1 MAPTS
6 SGRRGGST
14 RTIFRTRCDR
24 GGLDRR
30 DYRGPPG
37 AAGHGSEAARGVGG
51 VLAKDHRVGTVSPAA
66 FPALRVGSRQPN
78 FFVPRLDYYALPAWT
93 NIYDTEPLR
102 LTLSGLVD
110 LKALADPAAAPGL
123 LVSATDV
130 EEGEIAYFYS
140 HDNGLSLDHILASGS
155 LPPSFPMTVIDGKS
169 YWDGGLFDNTP
180 LGAVL
185 DRLDGAAGADRTIY
199 VVNLFPNKAPVP
211 RNMQEVTAR
220 TQNLQFANK
229 TLEDVKMLRRID
241 EVAELME
248 ALENLPEGN
257 PLKDDSGLSSRGE
270 APLRP
275 CPANHF
281 DYPSGRSFGLRGQR
295 FFAQDNRTACERRL
309 QTDRAGAATVG
320 EAVTNTP
327 ASKPPLRLTHWV
339 LDWFFFFPIFLFPP
353 SPTAGTL
360 PPWSPQ
366 RFFNLGQ
373 DHLPIAFLGDRPDE
387 TVGDRAVA
395 LDNKSFG
402 NAIDAPVDRGSP
414 LAVGADPRKGVACL
428 GEKARDVCRI
438 VLVGKPE

>member
-1 MAPTS
+1 MAHPARTALVLQGGGALGAYELGGARRLYKDEGFALDVIAGVS
-6 SGRRGGST
+6 SGAITAVLLARPAT
-14 RTIFRTRCDR
+14 
-24 GGLDRR
+24 GLK
-30 DYRGPPG
+30 PL
-37 AAGHGSEAARGVGG
+37 EALEAFWQ
-51 VLAKDHRVGTVSPAA
+51 KITVSGLFLPPPFRPYASV
-66 FPALRVGSRQPN
+66 LGNPN
-78 FFVPRLDYYALPAWT
+78 FFVPRLDYYALPTWT

-155 LPPSFPMTVIDGKS
+155 LPPSFPMKVIDGKS

-257 PLKDDSGLSSRGE
+257 PLKDNSAYQAVTKRRYVRVLRIISITRPEEVSGFGASDFSPETIEQR
-270 APLRP
+270 
-275 CPANHF
+275 ANEG
-281 DYPSGRSFGLRGQR
+281 YK
-295 FFAQDNRTACERRL
+295 
-309 QTDRAGAATVG
+309 QTD
-320 EAVTNTP
+320 
-327 ASKPPLRLTHWV
+327 L
-339 LDWFFFFPIFLFPP
+339 
-353 SPTAGTL
+353 
-360 PPWSPQ
+360 
-366 RFFNLGQ
+366 
-373 DHLPIAFLGDRPDE
+373 
-387 TVGDRAVA
+387 A
-395 LDNKSFG
+395 LQ
-402 NAIDAPVDRGSP
+402 A
-414 LAVGADPRKGVACL
+414 
-428 GEKARDVCRI
+428 
-438 VLVGKPE
+438 